1 MGPQLCLAA
10 VPTPKVAGSG
20 ALAESSEYALGYI
33 WAEFG
38 AFRLISARYPCLPR
52 LTKLYSFYRTHSIM
66 HFSSMLFAQM
76 FN

>member
-1 MGPQLCLAA
+1 MGPQLWLAA

-38 AFRLISARYPCLPR
+38 AFRLTSAKYTLPPM
-52 LTKLYSFYRTHSIM
+52 TSKLVMGLAY
-66 HFSSMLFAQM
+66 LLV
-76 FN
+76 N